1 MKRRLNIMSRT
12 SKEITVS
19 KELEIRYLNEQ
30 VNILKIVLSLAF
42 IKMREGS
49 DILGTEEYIMRISS
63 LAERYGLDLLTL

>member
-1 MKRRLNIMSRT
+1 MSRT